1 MLGCIV
7 LPHPVPACQAKRLS
21 MWGVNAYQG
30 TLASGYKLCGHLHT
44 TGVPRYTALAN
55 VELTMKALQRRHYSF
70 DTRSVMLF
78 AALSLGGVGALQA
91 QTGGVS
97 TAAAAAFD
105 KADTNKDGQLSAQEA
120 ATLPAIS
127 QRFKELDTDKNGSL
141 SRAEFDKG
149 VQS

>member
-1 MLGCIV
+1 MLAWGRWLRCNASLFNFKGASLHESTATTQLLVRHPQRDALRCTLFGGCRSFAGTNSLHLVAPPIWPREQGHCTV
-7 LPHPVPACQAKRLS
+7 RL
-21 MWGVNAYQG
+21 GIFG
-30 TLASGYKLCGHLHT
+30 GAS
-44 TGVPRYTALAN
+44 
-55 VELTMKALQRRHYSF
+55 S
-70 DTRSVMLF
+70 
-78 AALSLGGVGALQA
+78 
-91 QTGGVS
+91 GGVS

-105 KADTNKDGQLSAQEA
+105 KADSNKDGQLSAQEA